1 MASSDEWLE
10 WLCEPAI
17 PADELHDEVAW
28 GTIKVMGWIAT
39 PELFFALKQYV
50 IEVGL
55 IDRVKKES
63 EK

>member
-1 MASSDEWLE
+1 MAYPIELLNRAE
-10 WLCEPAI
+10 I